1 MNYLAKIIC
10 SSIERCQSF
19 YITSCY
25 QNFPYYRWQHNI
37 LVTQHSRYLVYVAIL
52 LIYIGSLIQTYSIY
66 RLRQGFRKEKNG
78 PCCFRYVRDEHRQEM
93 RQVVYVEDGYG
104 NLTEVGHDY
113 VLVPQRTRQPELV
126 PPPPAPIMADIQPPQ
141 EYQQPKVV
149 PNTAP
154 QF

>member
-1 MNYLAKIIC
+1 M
-10 SSIERCQSF
+10 SFTTMDRCQSQCL
-19 YITSCY
+19 TTCY
-25 QNFPYYRWQHNI
+25 KHFNLYRC
-37 LVTQHSRYLVYVAIL
+37 RYNL
-52 LIYIGSLIQTYSIY
+52 TYSQLVFYLFYAAIMLVVIGGMIY
-66 RLRQGFRKEKNG
+66 AHHVYKLRQGFRKEKNG

>member
-1 MNYLAKIIC
+1 MTFQSLAV
-10 SSIERCQSF
+10 CQGQCL
-19 YITSCY
+19 TSCY
-25 QNFPYYRWQHNI
+25 SYLIYYRCTYNLTYTQ
-37 LVTQHSRYLVYVAIL
+37 LVFYLLYVGIL
-52 LIYIGSLIQTYSIY
+52 LISVGTLVRVYGTYK
-66 RLRQGFRKEKNG
+66 RRQGFRKEKNG